1 MSHHRRVEQR
11 QRVQPDERRRGRLR
25 VFLGAAPGVG
35 KTYAMLDEAR
45 RRAERG
51 TDVAVAV
58 VETHGRERT
67 AERLAGLEVLPRRV
81 VEHRGHELAEMDL
94 DGVLRRH
101 PEVAV
106 VDELAHTNAPGSRH
120 AKRWQDVEELL
131 DAGIDVVSTVNIQHL
146 ESLND
151 VVAHIT
157 GVEQR
162 ETLPDAVLRR
172 ADQVQLVDMTPEALQ
187 RRLSHGNVYPS
198 GRVDAALSNYFRTG
212 NLTAL
217 RELALLWLADRV
229 DEGLERY
236 RAQQGIE
243 RPWPARERVVVALTG
258 GPEGDTLVRR
268 AARIAGRGAGGELH
282 AVHVASGDGLVR
294 TSPARLAEQRALVES
309 LGGSYH
315 RVVGDDVAG
324 ALLEF
329 ARGLNA
335 SQVVVG
341 ASRHGRLASLFR
353 SGVGDAVVRGAGAL
367 DVLVVP
373 HEEQRAGLRLPP
385 RARAALSGGRRL
397 LGWVLALGGPALVT
411 ALLSLFPRQDLSTD
425 LMAFLVVVVLAA
437 LAGGLLPAVA
447 AALVA
452 SLAVNWFFTEP
463 LHRFTIAQ
471 PANAVALAVFVL
483 VALAVSS
490 TVDRAARRT
499 EQAARSRAE
508 TEALSVLTRTVMA
521 AEDPLAEALEHT
533 RSTFAVRS
541 ATWLER
547 TGPTAPWSAVACAG
561 DQPCAAPAD
570 GDAEVVVDGTVAL
583 ALRGRLLA
591 ADDRRVL
598 ESFAAQIAALRQ
610 RQRLR
615 AEAAQVRRLEEGDAV
630 RGALLTAV
638 SHDLRTPLAT
648 LKASVDGLRDPD
660 LALGPED
667 EAELLGSVAESADRL
682 QQLIDDLLDLTRVRS
697 GVVRP
702 HLVVVGLEEV
712 VPAVVV
718 EAPPGRVALE
728 LPEDLPP
735 VSTDPGLLRRVVA
748 NLVQNAVRH
757 GAGAPVEVA
766 ASLAVEDGRRSAQLL
781 VVDHG
786 PGLPGAAKE
795 RAFTPFQRLGD
806 RSGAGLGLGLAVAR
820 GLAEA
825 VGGRLEA
832 QDTPGGG
839 LTMVLTL
846 PLAGTAHRLADEP
859 ADELLDE
866 PGGGPD
872 GVPVGERERHLGVG
886 A

>member
-1 MSHHRRVEQR
+1 MEQR
-11 QRVQPDERRRGRLR
+11 PGEHPDEHRRGRLR
-25 VFLGAAPGVG
+25 VYLGAAPGVG
-35 KTYAMLDEAR
+35 KTYAALDEAQ

-51 TDVAVAV
+51 TDVVVAV
-58 VETHGRERT
+58 VETHGRRCT
-67 AERLAGLEVLPRRV
+67 AERLEGLQVLPRRV
-81 VEHRGHELAEMDL
+81 VDHRGHELSEMDL
-94 DGVLRRH
+94 DAVLRRH

-120 AKRWQDVEELL
+120 AKRWQDVQELL
-131 DAGIDVVSTVNIQHL
+131 EAGIDVVSTVNIQHL

-162 ETLPDAVLRR
+162 ETLPDAVLRG
-172 ADQVQLVDMTPEALQ
+172 AEQVQLVDMTPEALQ
-187 RRLSHGNVYPS
+187 RRLSHGNVYPA
-198 GRVDAALSNYFRTG
+198 GRVDAARSNYFRTG

-243 RPWPARERVVVALTG
+243 QTWPARERVVVALTG
-258 GPEGDTLVRR
+258 GPEGSTLVRR
-268 AARIAGRGAGGELH
+268 AARLAGRGAGGELH

-294 TSPARLAEQRALVES
+294 TSPARLAEQRTLVES

-329 ARGLNA
+329 ARGVNA
-335 SQVVVG
+335 SRLVVG
-341 ASRHGRLASLFR
+341 ASRHGRLAALFR
-353 SGVGDAVVRGAGAL
+353 AGVGDAVVRGAGAV
-367 DVLVVP
+367 DVLVVT
-373 HEEQRAGLRLPP
+373 HEEQPAGLRLPP

-397 LGWVLALGGPALVT
+397 LGWVLALGGPAVLT
-411 ALLSLFPRQDLSTD
+411 ALLGTFPRQDLSTD
-425 LMAFLVVVVLAA
+425 LMAFLVVVVAAA
-437 LAGGLLPAVA
+437 LVGGLLPAVA

-452 SLAVNWFFTEP
+452 SLAVNWFFTQP
-463 LHRFTIAQ
+463 TGRLTIAQ
-471 PANAVALAVFVL
+471 PANAVALGVFVL

-533 RSTFAVRS
+533 RTTFAVTS
-541 ATWLER
+541 ASWLER
-547 TGPTAPWSAVACAG
+547 TGPSAPWTCVASSG
-561 DQPCAAPAD
+561 DPPCASPAE
-570 GDAEVVVDGTVAL
+570 GDAEVVVDATASL

-591 ADDRRVL
+591 AGDRRVL
-598 ESFAAQIAALRQ
+598 EAFAAQIAALRQ

-648 LKASVDGLRDPD
+648 LKASVDGLRDEE
-660 LALGPED
+660 LTLRPED
-667 EAELLGSVAESADRL
+667 EAELLASVAESADRL

-702 HLVVVGLEEV
+702 HLVATGLDEV
-712 VPAVVV
+712 VPAVVA
-718 EAPPGRVALE
+718 EAPPGRVRLE
-728 LPEDLPP
+728 LPEDLPA

-757 GAGAPVEVA
+757 GAGAPVEVVGA
-766 ASLAVEDGRRSAQLL
+766 VAVEEGRRSAQLL

-806 RSGAGLGLGLAVAR
+806 RSGAGLGLGLGLAVAR
-820 GLAEA
+820 GLTEA
-825 VGGRLEA
+825 VGGRLDAE
-832 QDTPGGG
+832 DTPGGG
-839 LTMVLTL
+839 LTMVLAL
-846 PLAGTAHRLADEP
+846 PLAGAAP
-859 ADELLDE
+859 AGPAPR
-866 PGGGPD
+866 PGRPAEVGG
-872 GVPVGERERHLGVG
+872 
-886 A
+886 